1 MRKIVSLA
9 SGVAFAVAAMS
20 ASAEDLVIYTS
31 QPVEQMTAVIDLF
44 NKTDPDV
51 KVEMFRSGT
60 TEVMNKL
67 QAEIAAG
74 DPKADILLIADSIAM
89 TGLKN
94 DGLLMAY
101 KEAPVKGLDP
111 IQYDPD
117 MTFFGTK
124 MITTGIIY
132 NTASGKPRPSSWK
145 DLLKPEAKDQ
155 VIMPSPLY
163 SGAAVIHVGTVA
175 AQPGFGWEY
184 FEKLA
189 DNGALAGKGNGS
201 VRDAVSRG
209 EKAYGVI
216 IEYMAYG
223 QKEKG
228 SPVDFVFP
236 AEGVTAINQP
246 VAIMKTARHVAAAKK
261 FIDFQ
266 LSAPAQEQSVEQKY
280 FPLLAGVTP
289 PAGYPDPSTLKI
301 MTADPGELL
310 KGTEETKRKFADL
323 FGG

>member
-1 MRKIVSLA
+1 MRKMISLA
-9 SGVAFAVAAMS
+9 GGAAFALAAMS

-31 QPVEQMTAVIDLF
+31 QPVDQMTKVIELF
-44 NKTDPDV
+44 NQSQPDV

-74 DPKADILLIADSIAM
+74 APKADILLIADSIAM

-94 DGLLMAY
+94 EGLLMAY
-101 KEAPVKGLDP
+101 PDAPVDGLDP
-111 IQYDPD
+111 VQYDAD
-117 MTFFGTK
+117 KTYFGTK

-132 NTASGKPRPSSWK
+132 NTASGKPRPASWK

-163 SGAAVIHVGTVA
+163 SGAAVIHVGTMA
-175 AQPGFGWEY
+175 AQPEFGWKF
-184 FEKLA
+184 FEDMA
-189 DNGALAGKGNGS
+189 ANGALAGKGNGS

-216 IEYMAYG
+216 IEYMAFG
-223 QKEKG
+223 QKAKG

-236 AEGVTAINQP
+236 SEGVTAINQP
-246 VAIMKTARHVAAAKK
+246 VAIMKTANNVAAAKK

-266 LSAPAQEQSVEQKY
+266 LSRAAQEQSVEQKY
-280 FPLLAGVTP
+280 FPLLKGVTP
-289 PAGYPDPSTLKI
+289 PDGYPNPETLKI
-301 MTADPGELL
+301 ITADPDKLL
-310 KGTEETKRKFADL
+310 KSTEETKRNFADL